1 MKKRAFYI
9 MTVMTLVL
17 LFSGCGG
24 GQAQTQPAGTQAA
37 AAQTEETQAGEAGA
51 SGTQAAKDAVSDLQA
66 AKGAAFTTGSDI
78 KEEEENNFLTED
90 LYDGIIRDEKDAE
103 KALRGLFG
111 RLDLHPAE

>member
-37 AAQTEETQAGEAGA
+37 AAQTRK
-51 SGTQAAKDAVSDLQA
+51 AARAPHSPQLHKLPKAIHRRRA
-66 AKGAAFTTGSDI
+66 RK
-78 KEEEENNFLTED
+78 
-90 LYDGIIRDEKDAE
+90 IRRK
-103 KALRGLFG
+103 RV
-111 RLDLHPAE
+111 